1 MAGPAADAL
10 PDVARSAIAKAS
22 WRIIPLLGLGYL
34 VAYMDR
40 VNIGFAATRMNDD
53 LHFSAT
59 IYGIGAAAFFL
70 SYALFE
76 VPSNLL
82 LVRFGARRWIAR
94 IMVSWGLLAMAMA
107 LVALP
112 WHFYVLRFLLG
123 FAEAGFFPGVV
134 YYMAHWFPLAQRGRA
149 ISRFYVTAPLTSVVM
164 GAISGWLLGLDGRG
178 GLHGWQWLFLAEGFP
193 AVITGLVILWLL
205 PEAPATVPWL
215 SPPEKDWLTGE
226 LAADAARLGPPVDHS
241 IVDALRDPLVFL
253 LGVAGFLCISCF
265 YALTLSAPTLLL
277 GGTGWDITRVG
288 YIVGLGGVLG
298 AASML
303 VTGWMT
309 DRARDRFPVLLAC
322 TALLAT
328 AYAALGIGGSPT
340 VVIGAYLLYA
350 TAWTPVTSSQV
361 QLWADVLPI
370 RKLAVGCA
378 AINSMSQIGA
388 AISPWLWGW
397 ARDATGGYGLALGV
411 MAAAMLLAVLLILL
425 LRARVRGAIVAV
437 PLAAAA

>member
-1 MAGPAADAL
+1 
-10 PDVARSAIAKAS
+10 
-22 WRIIPLLGLGYL
+22 
-34 VAYMDR
+34 
-40 VNIGFAATRMNDD
+40 
-53 LHFSAT
+53 
-59 IYGIGAAAFFL
+59 
-70 SYALFE
+70 
-76 VPSNLL
+76 
-82 LVRFGARRWIAR
+82 
-94 IMVSWGLLAMAMA
+94 
-107 LVALP
+107 
-112 WHFYVLRFLLG
+112 
-123 FAEAGFFPGVV
+123 
-134 YYMAHWFPLAQRGRA
+134 
-149 ISRFYVTAPLTSVVM
+149 M
-164 GAISGWLLGLDGRG
+164 GAISGALLGLDGKG
-178 GLHGWQWLFLAEGFP
+178 GLHGWQWLFLVEGLP
-193 AVITGLVILWLL
+193 AVIMGFVILLLL
-205 PEAPATVPWL
+205 PEAPATARWL
-215 SPPEKDWLTGE
+215 SEPEKDWLTAE
-226 LAADAARLGPPVDHS
+226 LAADAARLGPPQPHHLLAV
-241 IVDALRDPLVFL
+241 LRDPMVVR
-253 LGVAGFLCISCF
+253 LGMIGFLSISTF
-265 YALTLSAPTLLL
+265 YALTLSAPKVLIA
-277 GGTGWDITRVG
+277 GTGWDVTHVG
-288 YIVGLGGVLG
+288 YLVGLGGVLG

-411 MAAAMLLAVLLILL
+411 MAAMMLLAVLLILL
-425 LRARVRGAIVAV
+425 LRARLRGAIVAV

>member
-1 MAGPAADAL
+1 MAEPL
-10 PDVARSAIAKAS
+10 SEVARSAIGKAS
-22 WRIIPLLGLGYL
+22 WRIIPLLSLGYL

-40 VNIGFAATRMNDD
+40 VNIGFASVRMNAD
-53 LHFSAT
+53 LHFSE
-59 IYGIGAAAFFL
+59 IVYGIGGGLFFL

-82 LVRFGARRWIAR
+82 LVKFGARRWIAR
-94 IMVSWGLLAMAMA
+94 IMISWGVLAMAMM
-107 LVALP
+107 LVATPLQ
-112 WHFYVLRFLLG
+112 FYLVRFLLG
-123 FAEAGFFPGVV
+123 VAEAGFFPGVV

-149 ISRFYVTAPLTSVVM
+149 ISRFYVAGPLTSVVM
-164 GAISGWLLGLDGRG
+164 GAISGALLGLDGRG
-178 GLHGWQWLFLAEGFP
+178 GLYGWQWLFLVEGLP
-193 AVITGLVILWLL
+193 AVMMGFVILLLL
-205 PEAPATVPWL
+205 PEAPATALWL
-215 SPPEKDWLTGE
+215 TAEEKDWLSGE
-226 LAADAARLGPPVDHS
+226 LAADTARLGPPQPHHLLA
-241 IVDALRDPLVFL
+241 ALRDPMVLR
-253 LGVAGFLCISCF
+253 LGMIGFLSISTF
-265 YALTLSAPTLLL
+265 YALTLSAPKVLIA
-277 GGTGWDITRVG
+277 GTGWDVTHVG
-288 YIVGLGGVLG
+288 YLVGLGGVLG

>member
-1 MAGPAADAL
+1 MAEPLAE
-10 PDVARSAIAKAS
+10 VARSAIAKAS
-22 WRIIPLLGLGYL
+22 WRIIPLLSLGYL

-40 VNIGFAATRMNDD
+40 VNIGFASVRMNAD
-53 LHFSAT
+53 LHFSE
-59 IYGIGAAAFFL
+59 IVYGIGGGLFFL

-82 LVRFGARRWIAR
+82 LMKFGARRWIAR
-94 IMVSWGLLAMAMA
+94 IMISWGVLAMAMM
-107 LVALP
+107 LVATPLQ
-112 WHFYVLRFLLG
+112 FYLVRFLLG
-123 FAEAGFFPGVV
+123 VAEAGFFPGVV

-149 ISRFYVTAPLTSVVM
+149 ISRFYVAGPLTSVVM
-164 GAISGWLLGLDGRG
+164 GAISGALLGLDGRG
-178 GLHGWQWLFLAEGFP
+178 GLHGWQWLFLVEGLP
-193 AVITGLVILWLL
+193 AVMMGFVILLLL
-205 PEAPATVPWL
+205 PEAPATARWL
-215 SPPEKDWLTGE
+215 SDPEKDWLTAE
-226 LAADAARLGPPVDHS
+226 LAGDAARLGPPQPHHLLA
-241 IVDALRDPLVFL
+241 ALRDPMVLR
-253 LGVAGFLCISCF
+253 LGMIGFLSISTF
-265 YALTLSAPTLLL
+265 YALTLSAPKVLIA
-277 GGTGWDITRVG
+277 GTGWDVTHVG
-288 YIVGLGGVLG
+288 YLVGLGGVLG